1 MLNWKLHRYNSIVP
15 FIMLSHLYVV
25 QFAIEEEERER
36 WMMSG
41 RNSNHDEVD
50 DDHQE
55 ASVQQGT

>member
-1 MLNWKLHRYNSIVP
+1 
-15 FIMLSHLYVV
+15 MLSHLYVA
-25 QFAIEEEERER
+25 QFPIEEEEREK